1 MKNLTTEEIL
11 ETANSMLKVKVS
23 TLIKSKVNPANLS
36 FGFGCSNGVT
46 VLFGRVHTYINFN
59 GETFKGE

>member
-1 MKNLTTEEIL
+1 MTNEEIL

-23 TLIKSKVNPANLS
+23 TLTKSKMNPANLS

-46 VLFGRVHTYINFN
+46 VLFGRVHTYVSYGGNLY
-59 GETFKGE
+59 KAV